1 MVVLMLAPRASAKP
15 FPPRARV
22 RVRPCEMLASYI
34 TIPAPRVLPR
44 LRRRVRVRAT
54 DPDAANAAA
63 AKVVADSH
71 VYKGTLVNGFT
82 LHSPMVSMAMLR

>member
-63 AKVVADSH
+63 KVVADSH